1 MSKNP
6 FLEAGGLEPPT
17 PGLQSRCSSQLSYAP
32 GLSLVRMGRE
42 RAGCLTFFT
51 QDFQP
56 AGRRPCL
63 TRAEAVRPSAL
74 YLSYQKGG
82 DPAAP
87 SGTATLL
94 RLHPP
99 HQTYLRNRPPCGQ
112 AGDFGYLRLGWCDG
126 RCVQDPGTYS
136 PRHADARLLA
146 IPSSCSRVADCN
158 PY

>member
-1 MSKNP
+1 MLKIL
-6 FLEAGGLEPPT
+6 FCLEAGGLEPPT

-32 GLSLVRMGRE
+32 GLPPSRMGRE
-42 RAGCLTFFT
+42 RKCGAPSS

-56 AGRRPCL
+56 AGQRPCL
-63 TRAEAVRPSAL
+63 APEAVRPPGL
-74 YLSYQKGG
+74 CLSYQKGG